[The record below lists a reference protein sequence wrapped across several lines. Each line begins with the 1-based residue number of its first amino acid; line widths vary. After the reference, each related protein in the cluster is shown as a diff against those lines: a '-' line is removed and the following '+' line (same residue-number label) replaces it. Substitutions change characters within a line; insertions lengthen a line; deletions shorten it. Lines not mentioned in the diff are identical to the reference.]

1 MRSALA
7 AAALLLPS
15 AAFAAG
21 GAAPRNYFLEFYILH
36 ILGIMALLSL
46 ASERAE
52 KAGCSAAR
60 IQLAW
65 NWGLLLTFAA
75 CCLTGLGLFLPLGKP
90 TAKLLFK
97 LHVWTGAACCWAG
110 LYHAARRM
118 RAMLPSRRPG

>member
-1 MRSALA
+1 MKGALA
-7 AAALLLPS
+7 CALLLWAAP
-15 AAFAAG
+15 AFAAQ
-21 GAAPRNYFLEFYILH
+21 AAPRNYFLEFYILH

-52 KAGCSAAR
+52 KAGYPAAR

-65 NWGLLLTFAA
+65 NWVLLLTFAA
-75 CCLTGLGLFLPLGKP
+75 CCLTGLALFLPLAKP

-118 RAMLPSRRPG
+118 RAMLHWS